1 MFIFIKSMPMIDI
14 LDINGG
20 SITLQILTKYLSYQ
34 NKKTT

>member
-1 MFIFIKSMPMIDI
+1 MFIFIKSMPMIEN

-20 SITLQILTKYLSYQ
+20 SITLQILTKYLSHQ